1 MLRLVPDLPRL
12 DATPGRRDNRVLAL
26 LLIGPDGIDPSEW
39 SSDGHSDGEPCDICD
54 RAIPPEGCVACG
66 DEAA

>member
-1 MLRLVPDLPRL
+1 MLLPDLSPL
-12 DATPGRRDNRVLAL
+12 DAARRQDRPPIAL

-39 SSDGHSDGEPCDICD
+39 SSDDHSDGEPCDICH
-54 RAIPPEGCVACG
+54 REIPPEGCIACG